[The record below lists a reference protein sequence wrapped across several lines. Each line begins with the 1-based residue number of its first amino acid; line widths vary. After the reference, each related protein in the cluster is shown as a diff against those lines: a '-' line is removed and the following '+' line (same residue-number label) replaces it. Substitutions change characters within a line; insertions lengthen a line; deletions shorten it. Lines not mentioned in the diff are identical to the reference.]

1 MSTYTFPYKQV
12 ITRAA
17 HDCAWCDESIPAS
30 SKVYAGM
37 TINDGQWLAGWMHP
51 ECHAAMEASRFFDG
65 TFDPGSFDRGV
76 PVDEITPIGQ

>member
-17 HDCAWCDESIPAS
+17 HDCAWCSELILSGGVA
-30 SKVYAGM
+30 Y
-37 TINDGQWLAGWMHP
+37 THRTLNDGMFFNAWMHP

-76 PVDEITPIGQ
+76 SVDEITPIGQ